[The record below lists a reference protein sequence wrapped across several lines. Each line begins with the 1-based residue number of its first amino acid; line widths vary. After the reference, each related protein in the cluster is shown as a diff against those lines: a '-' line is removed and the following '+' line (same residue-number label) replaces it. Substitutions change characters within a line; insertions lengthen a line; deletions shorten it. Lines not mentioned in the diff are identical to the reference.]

1 MLPVA
6 SNIAVNAMRDQV
18 GSALPD
24 APIVPDEPARES
36 RARTWIASF
45 LRSSAQR
52 RVRLA
57 NRIDPSSSR
66 VEPAT
71 S

>member
-1 MLPVA
+1 MLPIA

-24 APIVPDEPARES
+24 APIVLDEPARES
-36 RARTWIASF
+36 RARIWIASF

-57 NRIDPSSSR
+57 NRIDPCTGR